1 MNALRL
7 NPDLGLIFKAKSRK
21 QFLASSNRLTCRE
34 HEQRRSIFNSTA
46 FLSPYAQSW
55 YASTSVH
62 AFFART
68 VNPKSSYAL
77 AMASNTMPSAFAL
90 TRIALDLILSS
101 SNAMICSFSGVS
113 TFSSSSFSSSS
124 SIVSPLMTASF
135 TFEEHFTPRKT
146 FLRFAQS
153 SINSCAS
160 RPLTT
165 SMTCKM
171 SSSSVSS
178 EPSFIS

>member
-77 AMASNTMPSAFAL
+77 AMASNTMPFAFAL

-113 TFSSSSFSSSS
+113 TFSSSSFSSS
-124 SIVSPLMTASF
+124 IVSPLMSSSF
-135 TFEEHFTPRKT
+135 TFEEDFTPRKI